1 MAVPN
6 TNTFSLQDVA
16 TELALPATTDLIAC
30 FTTANG
36 RPSYWW
42 DDLYVG
48 SKNSLSNFR
57 NYGFDTDIAVGNVGS
72 QYDNMTTYLY
82 DYNGAGTLLGG
93 GPGVTHH
100 IWKSFNA
107 SDPDAL
113 ACHWIPNSGYE
124 ILGGVVGTLGTACLV
139 KVGSTTIDF
148 SPCTITGSYEGST
161 YVILIQNLQSDTLIY
176 PTTQGTTEYR
186 VQPLN
191 ASGQVLVAT
200 LASDTQAPTQV
211 TGVAISQETEN
222 SFRVSWNASTDNVGV
237 TGYRVYITYGSNP
250 PTALQYDTTSLLYDV
265 TGMTTGVQYSVT
277 VSARDAAGN
286 WSTISTT
293 VNVTL
298 VSSDT
303 TPPTKVLRLILDNS
317 LNYTVQASWD
327 AATDNVGVTGYE
339 VQYNEDSAGWSAGYL
354 TSSTST
360 SQGGFTGGSYVE
372 VRVRAQDAAGN
383 VGAWSAVAS
392 TIVNP
397 GA

>member
-57 NYGFDTDIAVGNVGS
+57 NYGFNTDIAVGNVGS
-72 QYDNMTTYLY
+72 QYDNMTTYIY
-82 DYNGAGTLLGG
+82 DYNGAGVLLGG
-93 GPGVTHH
+93 GPGVIYH

-211 TGVAISQETEN
+211 TGVAISQETKN

-298 VSSDT
+298 VPAVPSQVTGVMVTYDYGAEIGLVWNPNQGSE
-303 TPPTKVLRLILDNS
+303 
-317 LNYTVQASWD
+317 
-327 AATDNVGVTGYE
+327 GVTGYE
-339 VQYNEDSAGWSAGYL
+339 LSWSLNNSTWSSSNFVAADGWI
-354 TSSTST
+354 
-360 SQGGFTGGSYVE
+360 FTNTNTLYYI
-372 VRVRAQDAAGN
+372 RVRAYAGAGN
-383 VGAWSAVAS
+383 YGAWSS
-392 TIVNP
+392 TIIYET
-397 GA
+397 GDIA